1 MAKFANTND
10 PRTIELL
17 RLGMT
22 VTRVPDAVQALLLR
36 CARDTF
42 LRRRVDSQRR
52 SPNTAQNAAAA
63 GPVDK
68 HHREVVMP
76 TTTSRRSVIMN
87 SAATLAAAGLG
98 GPLVRAQEAPIRIGV
113 IYDLSGPFAAAGS
126 VPCAIGAQIAIDIVN
141 EHGGVAGKYK
151 VQPINA
157 DSQSKAD
164 AAINEV
170 ERLINQEK
178 VEIVLGVYASAHAVP
193 LAAKV
198 EAQKKILW
206 ITTAIA
212 TSVFKDQNRRYVF
225 RAQIHSDQYGQAF
238 AAFLAENAKGKLGVE
253 PKDVK
258 VAIIHED
265 GPYGV
270 GVAQASEQFAKE
282 RSLQI
287 VLREGYSAS
296 APDLSSLVTKL
307 KRAGADVISHCGYN
321 PDITLFLRQAREAG
335 LRFKMLVGNGAGYSQ
350 LDKLRA
356 TFGKDVDNFCNI
368 DPVPA
373 QLLNPASLAPGLGD
387 LTKTMVERYKAKT
400 NATDVPPHCSMGFNQ
415 TWILLNHVLPIAKEK
430 YGGFDAEAVRKA
442 ALDVDIQPGGTIQG
456 YGVKFYPPGTQLS
469 GQNERSTPVVMQN
482 ASEHITVVWPANI
495 KTQEPVL
502 PLPASSIYAM
512 RS

>member
-1 MAKFANTND
+1 MKA
-10 PRTIELL
+10 
-17 RLGMT
+17 
-22 VTRVPDAVQALLLR
+22 
-36 CARDTF
+36 
-42 LRRRVDSQRR
+42 
-52 SPNTAQNAAAA
+52 
-63 GPVDK
+63 
-68 HHREVVMP
+68 
-76 TTTSRRSVIMN
+76 SRRSFLKKSV
-87 SAATLAAAGLG
+87 ATAAALSVS
-98 GPLVRAQEAPIRIGV
+98 PRVAVTQPSTIRIGV
-113 IYDLSGPFAAAGS
+113 IYDLTGPFAAGGS
-126 VPCAIGAQIAIDIVN
+126 IACSIGAQIAIDLVN
-141 EHGGVAGKYK
+141 EKGGVAGKYK
-151 VQPINA
+151 VEPVNA

-164 AAINEV
+164 VAINEV
-170 ERLINQEK
+170 ERLLSQEK
-178 VEIVLGVYASAHAVP
+178 VDIVNGVYASAHAVP
-193 LAAKV
+193 LAAKM

-212 TSVFKDQNRRYVF
+212 TAVFKNKNLTYVF

-238 AAFLAENAKGKLGVE
+238 ASFLSENAKARLAAE

-270 GVAQASEQFAKE
+270 GVAQATEQYAKE
-282 RSLQI
+282 QGLHI
-287 VLREGYSAS
+287 VLREGYSAA

-307 KRAGADVISHCGYN
+307 KRAGADVISHAGYN
-321 PDITLFLRQAREAG
+321 PDITLLLRQAREGG

-387 LTKTMVERYKAKT
+387 LTKMMVERYKAKT

-415 TWILLNHVLPIAKEK
+415 TWILLNNVLPIAKEK

-442 ALDVDIQPGGTIQG
+442 ALDVDIPPGGTIQG

-482 ASEHITVVWPANI
+482 AGEHISVVWPANI

-512 RS
+512 R